1 MNDINKIQWKP
12 KPFCHKHFAKNLWRE
27 FNFSELCY
35 LTDGLKKLMETED
48 WAFDS
53 YDVQQLYLDILEARM
68 LEKNRART
76 DRRMRKKED

>member
-12 KPFCHKHFAKNLWRE
+12 KPSCHKHSGKNLFRE
-27 FNFSELCY
+27 FSYVELVY
-35 LTDGLKKLMETED
+35 LEDGLKKLMETED

-53 YDVQQLYLDILEARM
+53 YDVQLLYLDILEARM

-76 DRRMRKKED
+76 DRWED